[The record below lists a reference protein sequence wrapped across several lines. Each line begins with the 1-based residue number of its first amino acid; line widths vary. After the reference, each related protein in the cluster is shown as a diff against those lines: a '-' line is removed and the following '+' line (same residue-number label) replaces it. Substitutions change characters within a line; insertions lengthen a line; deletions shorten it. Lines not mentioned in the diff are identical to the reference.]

1 MNCGERVENG
11 WLIAWRLSDI
21 AESVEKA
28 DNYCKRSAPK
38 RFLGIEPREATLV
51 PKLESTISARRLE
64 YVKHMGSEGRLR
76 LSVGAVL
83 VETAGSCGEVCGL
96 L

>member
-28 DNYCKRSAPK
+28 DTVKGPAPK

-64 YVKHMGSEGRLR
+64 YVKHIGSEGRLR